1 MIKFVALM
9 RRPAGMTHEQ
19 FVEYHRNVHAKK
31 YMADPTVRR
40 LCRKYVQSHAVE
52 GKLHG
57 FPESTFDGVTEI
69 WFDTTEDF
77 TSATYNANIRPDEQ
91 NFIDLANSEIMIT
104 VENPVWNPTN

>member
-19 FVEYHRNVHAKK
+19 FFEYHRNLHAKK

-57 FPESTFDGVTEI
+57 FPSRLSMASPKSGSTPPKTSTKPSRRPL
-69 WFDTTEDF
+69 TTP
-77 TSATYNANIRPDEQ
+77 TSGR
-91 NFIDLANSEIMIT
+91 
-104 VENPVWNPTN
+104 TNRTS